1 MRLDMKTQT
10 SGQTTKAAIRAHHL
24 RTARADADKN
34 KVLQSSGALRC
45 RRKFLRYFPDGFMDH
60 NYLAWERD
68 YKVAAHRSWNAMLN
82 HQEFMLLLRANKFEE
97 IALRAVRI
105 ESRTNL
111 IFSFEKMALR
121 DAVRTKAG
129 AAAFAHGLHDL
140 VYGHGRDEDKFERWC
155 DLVASLPRV
164 KTRVLTW
171 PIVTVFGFI
180 ALPRVHFFYKPTVTR
195 VAAHMYGYP
204 LHYVSRPSW
213 QSYRHVLDFAA
224 LVRRDLSDLKPRDM
238 IDIQS
243 FLWVQGSAEYPD

>member
-1 MRLDMKTQT
+1 MKTQT
-10 SGQTTKAAIRAHHL
+10 SGPIAKNSVRDHRL
-24 RTARADADKN
+24 LTARAEASKN
-34 KVLQSSGALRC
+34 KVRQLSSGALHC
-45 RRKFLRYFPDGFMDH
+45 RRKFLRYFPNGFRDE
-60 NYLAWERD
+60 NYLAWERN
-68 YKVAAHRSWNAMLN
+68 YKVEAHRSWNAMLN
-82 HQEFMLLLRANKFEE
+82 QQEFAGLLRANKCEE
-97 IALRAVRI
+97 IAMRAVRI

-121 DAVRTKAG
+121 DALRSKSGAG
-129 AAAFAHGLHDL
+129 AFAHGLYDFL
-140 VYGHGRDEDKFERWC
+140 YGQGGDEEKFHRWC
-155 DLVASLPRV
+155 EVVASLPRI
-164 KTRVLTW
+164 KTRVHTW

-195 VAAHMYGYP
+195 VAAQKYGYP

-213 QSYRHVLDFAA
+213 RSYRQALDFAA

>member
-10 SGQTTKAAIRAHHL
+10 SGQTTKAAIHAHHL
-24 RTARADADKN
+24 RTARAEARKN

-45 RRKFLRYFPDGFMDH
+45 RRKFLRYFPNGFMDD

-82 HQEFMLLLRANKFEE
+82 HQEFAGLLRANKFEE

-129 AAAFAHGLHDL
+129 AAAFAHGLYDF
-140 VYGHGRDEDKFERWC
+140 VYGQGRDEDKFEGWC
-155 DLVASLPRV
+155 NVVASLPRV

-171 PIVTVFGFI
+171 PIVTAFGFI

-224 LVRRDLSDLKPRDM
+224 LVRQDLSDLKPRDM